1 MLLYTPQYRI
11 AEEETAYLI
20 NQFISQSPDKLKP
33 VYGNALDNQRSAID
47 HAATKQIMIL
57 RGYPGSGKTTTI
69 RNIVTTFQE
78 AGMRGKLLA
87 PTGKAAKRAKDVLFA
102 DDNNLKKINEN
113 YIDISTIHRCIG
125 YKKSDGNNE
134 VLFHFDEDNKID
146 ADYVIIDEAS
156 MSGLLISHGLLKAID
171 PRKTRLVI
179 CGDSN
184 QLQSID
190 AGNFFNDLIDS
201 KIIPDVN
208 LKKIYRQGQD
218 SGIVNNAFYAMEHGI
233 YSGSNTVTRQ
243 RFTDIEFIETK
254 SHARAVN
261 LIVDYCTKAR
271 LSTEGKKFSSV
282 QCIAPGKKGDVGTV
296 VLNDAIRN
304 VYRDQL
310 ANVSKKRFRNFMLYD
325 KVINKKNRYDLNIV
339 NGDTGVVT
347 EVNNDSMV
355 VDFGKGCGQNEDGIV
370 VIDSDTANSIYH
382 AYAYTIH
389 SSQGSEYECVILPLF
404 KTHYML
410 LSLNLYYTAITRAK
424 KHLVVVF
431 EQEAIKRCL
440 SNKSL
445 MHRNSNMVMYLHKYN
460 RNVK

>member
-1 MLLYTPQYRI
+1 MLLYAPQYRI
-11 AEEETAYLI
+11 AEEETAYLV
-20 NQFISQSPDKLKP
+20 NQFLKQSPDKLQP
-33 VYGNALDNQRSAID
+33 VYGNALDNQRSAVD
-47 HAATKQIMIL
+47 YAATKQIMIL

-69 RNIVTTFQE
+69 RNIVATYQK
-78 AGMRGKLLA
+78 AGMKGKLLA
-87 PTGKAAKRAKDVLFA
+87 PTGKAAKRAQDVLFA
-102 DDNNLKKINEN
+102 DVPGLQKLNEH

-125 YKKSDGNNE
+125 YKKNDGNNE

-146 ADYVIIDEAS
+146 ADYVIVDESS

-171 PRKTRLVI
+171 PKKTRLI
-179 CGDSN
+179 FCGDSN

-190 AGNFFNDLIDS
+190 AGNFFNDIIDS
-201 KIIPDVN
+201 KILPDVN

-218 SGIVNNAFYAMEHGI
+218 SGIVNNAFYAMEHGM
-233 YSGSNTVTRQ
+233 YSGNNMSTKQ
-243 RFTDIEFIETK
+243 KFTDIEFVETS

-261 LIVDYCTKAR
+261 MIVDYCTKQR
-271 LSTEGKKFSSV
+271 LTTEGKVFSSV
-282 QCIAPGKKGDVGTV
+282 QCIAPGKKGDVGTIT
-296 VLNDAIRN
+296 LNDAIRN

-310 ANVSKKRFRNFMLYD
+310 QDKSKKKFRNFMIYD

-339 NGDTGVVT
+339 NGDTGIVT

-370 VIDSDTANSIYH
+370 VVDSDTANHIYH

-431 EQEAIKRCL
+431 EREAMKRCL
-440 SNKSL
+440 SNKSS

-460 RNVK
+460 KT